1 MPVKT
6 CNHTPH
12 VSRITF
18 DVGNGQV
25 VIYELCKDC
34 QELDVFS
41 ENILDRE
48 EIVPSQVK
56 WGIVDRCPT
65 TTH

>member
-56 WGIVDRCPT
+56 
-65 TTH
+65 